1 MGLLEVALPCHRLSL
16 PLVELLGDVAEAHC
30 AWRDNRRADLAR
42 SCWRYTSVGRS
53 KPELPDN
60 LKALLRPCA
69 LMIPDHAMIGEI
81 VMFSAGL
88 EEAKLLARKSGAPCR

>member
-1 MGLLEVALPCHRLSL
+1 MGLLEVALPATGSL
-16 PLVELLGDVAEAHC
+16 PLVELLGDVAVAHC
-30 AWRDNRRADLAR
+30 AWRDNRRADMAR